1 MTARSTSYDSSSSS
15 SAACRLRSWA
25 PGRWL
30 QLVTSDFSLG
40 KIEMRQPLQFPA
52 SCISWTIEQ
61 LQPAAGFWTLGQLV
75 GQGVSCHTH
84 SEKYYYMH
92 APSISNAPST
102 IKEFAETS
110 LSTPIRELQSWEGL
124 LWQKNNGRAKRVRA
138 SAAEC
143 NKWCSARP
151 LQAQAP
157 AAGHHQLLQE
167 PHPPAN
173 VATIPTKWCS
183 LESNTFQQRKWAAF
197 RCALSNGC
205 LLQS

>member
-1 MTARSTSYDSSSSS
+1 MIQAPRHLQLAGWQAEHLGGGFKWSQVIWVLE
-15 SAACRLRSWA
+15 RLRCGNRCSF
-25 PGRWL
+25 
-30 QLVTSDFSLG
+30 QLL
-40 KIEMRQPLQFPA
+40 A
-52 SCISWTIEQ
+52 SVEQ
-61 LQPAAGFWTLGQLV
+61 LQPAASFWTLGQLV
-75 GQGVSCHTH
+75 GQGVSCLTQ

-92 APSISNAPST
+92 AARISNAPAT

>member
-1 MTARSTSYDSSSSS
+1 MIQ
-15 SAACRLRSWA
+15 A
-25 PGRWL
+25 PRHL
-30 QLVTSDFSLG
+30 QLAGWQAEHLG
-40 KIEMRQPLQFPA
+40 GGFKWSQVIWVLERVRCGNGCSFH

-84 SEKYYYMH
+84 SEKYYYMY
-92 APSISNAPST
+92 APSISNAPAT